1 MQRPLPILTPLDRVK
16 AFYRIQMNEG
26 YHTNSPAGSTFHEQ
40 HADADLPRR
49 QRAMST
55 LFRVGVFA
63 AITLAFAS
71 CRSREAPPSLPP
83 VPDNQLRAVTDFS
96 VIADT
101 KARSQ
106 ALFVEASRVF
116 LHPRCA
122 NCHPD
127 GDVPAQGMEMI
138 SHQPPVTRGPD
149 NHGVVGME
157 CAGCHQDRNLAQA
170 RVPGA
175 PDWHLAPREMAWVG
189 KTPHQICEQLK
200 DPKRNGGKS
209 LEAIV
214 EHNARD
220 KALVA
225 WGWSPGHDREPAP
238 GTQEQLGAI
247 VAAWVQTGAECPR
260 EEVRR

>member
-1 MQRPLPILTPLDRVK
+1 
-16 AFYRIQMNEG
+16 MNYG
-26 YHTNSPAGSTFHEQ
+26 YHTNSPARSTFYKQ
-40 HADADLPRR
+40 PIDLDLSRR
-49 QRAMST
+49 ERAMST

-63 AITLAFAS
+63 AITLAIGS
-71 CRSREAPPSLPP
+71 CRSREVPPSLAPI
-83 VPDNQLRAVTDFS
+83 PDNQLRVVGDFS
-96 VIADT
+96 VIADR

-127 GDVPAQGMEMI
+127 GDVPAQGMEMT
-138 SHQPPVTRGPD
+138 SHQPPVIRGPD

-200 DPKRNGGKS
+200 DPKRTGEKS

-214 EHNARD
+214 EHNAHD

-247 VAAWVQTGAECPR
+247 VAAWVQTGAECPG